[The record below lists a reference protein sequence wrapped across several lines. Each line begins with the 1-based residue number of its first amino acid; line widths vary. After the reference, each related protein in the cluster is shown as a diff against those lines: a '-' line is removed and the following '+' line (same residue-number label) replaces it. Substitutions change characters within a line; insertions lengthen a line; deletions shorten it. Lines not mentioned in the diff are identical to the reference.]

1 LFFLVVG
8 RQVIVEKSQQI
19 LLIGFSAGQRR

>member
-19 LLIGFSAGQRR
+19 LLIGFSTGQRR